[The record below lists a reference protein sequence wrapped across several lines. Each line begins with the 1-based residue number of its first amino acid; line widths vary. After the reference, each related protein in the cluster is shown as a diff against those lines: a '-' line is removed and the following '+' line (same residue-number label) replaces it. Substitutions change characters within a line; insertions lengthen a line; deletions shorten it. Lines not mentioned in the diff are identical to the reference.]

1 MNIALATRPD
11 EVLIRPASPEEDVLA
26 LIFVMRKDKL
36 TAGQIRYIGEQKNR
50 AVAAF
55 RKIVHGKFG
64 FSDEQILDLNDR
76 GIEAL
81 FTIVFEK
88 TKKRFWYYYA
98 FCIFSK
104 NWCFLPVLKISMIK
118 LYMAGVHVLTGL
130 DIRQSIQN
138 FEFYHPN
145 SHCVC
150 LMERSQSEKQ
160 TLVQRRKS

>member
-98 FCIFSK
+98 F
-104 NWCFLPVLKISMIK
+104 
-118 LYMAGVHVLTGL
+118 
-130 DIRQSIQN
+130 
-138 FEFYHPN
+138 
-145 SHCVC
+145 
-150 LMERSQSEKQ
+150 
-160 TLVQRRKS
+160 